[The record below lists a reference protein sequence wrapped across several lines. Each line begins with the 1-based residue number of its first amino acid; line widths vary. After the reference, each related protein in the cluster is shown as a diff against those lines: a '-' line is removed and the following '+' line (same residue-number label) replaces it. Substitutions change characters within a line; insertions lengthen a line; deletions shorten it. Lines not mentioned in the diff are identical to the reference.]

1 VVLERESQFFD
12 DSGIHAALTDEHDRV
27 QVMAETPQVLFL
39 PLGKRHGRIIGAG
52 SRRTGLARRSKSSG
66 RWLDE
71 HFSDPYVRRAQGE
84 GFRSRAAF
92 KLEELDAA
100 EKLLRP
106 GTVVVDLGAAP
117 GGWSQYAARKLKGQ
131 GRVFALDLLAM
142 DAIPGVTI
150 LQGDFREQAAL
161 DRLLAELGGARAD
174 LVLSDM
180 APNISGVDVVDQA
193 RAADLE
199 SLALDFALSSLGPR
213 GVLVMKVFQGAGFQ
227 ELLARARGAFRQVR
241 IRKPRASRQRSSET
255 YLVAR
260 DPRPV

>member
-1 VVLERESQFFD
+1 MS
-12 DSGIHAALTDEHDRV
+12 
-27 QVMAETPQVLFL
+27 
-39 PLGKRHGRIIGAG
+39 
-52 SRRTGLARRSKSSG
+52 RRSKSSG
-66 RWLDE
+66 RWLEE

-84 GFRSRAAF
+84 GLRSRAAF
-92 KLEELDAA
+92 KLEEIDAA
-100 EKLLRP
+100 EKLVFP
-106 GTVVVDLGAAP
+106 GAVVVDLGAAP
-117 GGWSQYAARKLKGQ
+117 GGWSQYATRKLRGK
-131 GRVFALDLLAM
+131 GRVFALDLLPM
-142 DAIPGVTI
+142 DSIAGVEFH
-150 LQGDFREQAAL
+150 QGDFREQAVV

-199 SLALDFALSSLGPR
+199 SLALDFALATLGPK

-227 ELLARARGAFRQVR
+227 ELLARARHSFRQVR
-241 IRKPRASRQRSSET
+241 MRKPKASRQRSSET